1 MKFKFENTT
10 RIHFGQGQIKK
21 ISRDIPQDHKV
32 LMIYGGGS
40 IKNNG
45 VYDQVVEAL
54 KDYQW
59 GEFSGIEPNP
69 QYDTLMKA
77 VERIKAEGFDFL
89 LAVGGGSV
97 IDGTKFIS
105 AASRYKQG
113 DPWDILD
120 VESKVEDAIPL
131 GCVLTLPA
139 AGSESNSGA
148 VISRGT
154 SKLVFGSPLVQPK
167 FAILDPVVTL
177 SLSERQ
183 TANGIADAYVHII
196 EQYLTYPVNAKVQ
209 DRFAEGL
216 LMTLIEEGL
225 NVKEAPEDIEVR
237 ANIMWAATLAL
248 NGLIGA
254 GVPEDWS
261 THLIGHELTALYGI
275 DHARS
280 LTIILPAVM
289 KQRRKE
295 KRAKLLQYAERV
307 FDITEENEEQRIDE
321 AIERTVKFFRELAL
335 PTSLGDVNLGAEDVE
350 PVLANLKKHDR
361 VDMGEHGDINLDECR
376 LILQA
381 AV

>member
-45 VYDQVVEAL
+45 VYDQMIEAL

-120 VESKVEDAIPL
+120 AQSKVEDAIPL

-154 SKLVFGSPLVQPK
+154 SKLVFRSPLVQPK

-183 TANGIADAYVHII
+183 TANGIADAFVHVI

-225 NVKEAPEDIEVR
+225 NVKEAPEDIKVR

-335 PTSLGDVNLGAEDVE
+335 PTSLGDVNLGAEVVE

>member
-45 VYDQVVEAL
+45 VYDQMIEAL

-120 VESKVEDAIPL
+120 AESKVEDAIPL

-154 SKLVFGSPLVQPK
+154 SKLVFRSPLVQPK

-335 PTSLGDVNLGAEDVE
+335 PTSLGDVDLGAEVVE
-350 PVLANLKKHDR
+350 PVLANPKKHDR
-361 VDMGEHGDINLDECR
+361 VDMGEHGDINLEQCR
-376 LILQA
+376 LILEA

>member
-77 VERIKAEGFDFL
+77 VERINAEGFDFL

-335 PTSLGDVNLGAEDVE
+335 PTSLGDVKLGAEVVE

>member
-335 PTSLGDVNLGAEDVE
+335 PTSLGDVKLGAEVVE

>member
-45 VYDQVVEAL
+45 VYDQMIEAL

-120 VESKVEDAIPL
+120 AQSKVEDAIPL

-154 SKLVFGSPLVQPK
+154 SKLVFRSPLVQPK

-183 TANGIADAYVHII
+183 TANGIADAFVHVI

-335 PTSLGDVNLGAEDVE
+335 PTSLGDVNLGAEVVE

>member
-21 ISRDIPQDHKV
+21 ISRDIPQDRKV
-32 LMIYGGGS
+32 LMIYGRGS

-54 KDYQW
+54 EGYQW
-59 GEFSGIEPNP
+59 GEFNGIEPNP

-77 VERIKAEGFDFL
+77 VRKIKSEGFDFL

-105 AASRYKQG
+105 AASRYNQG

-120 VESKVEDAIPL
+120 EESKVEDAIPL

-139 AGSESNSGA
+139 TGSESNSGA

-154 SKLVFGSPLVQPK
+154 SKLVFRSPLVQPK

-183 TANGIADAYVHII
+183 IANGIADAFVHVI

-216 LMTLIEEGL
+216 LMTLMEEGL
-225 NVKEAPEDIEVR
+225 NIKEAPEDIEVR

-289 KQRRKE
+289 KQRREE

-307 FDITEENEEQRIDE
+307 FNITEENEEKRIDE
-321 AIERTVKFFRELAL
+321 AIERTVKFFEELAL
-335 PTSLGDVNLGAEDVE
+335 PTSLGDVDLGAEVVE

>member
-45 VYDQVVEAL
+45 VYDQMVEAL

-77 VERIKAEGFDFL
+77 VEKIKAEGFDFL

-120 VESKVEDAIPL
+120 AQSKVEDAIPL

-154 SKLVFGSPLVQPK
+154 SKLVFRSPLVQPK

-183 TANGIADAYVHII
+183 TANGIADAFVHVI

-335 PTSLGDVNLGAEDVE
+335 PTSLGDVNLGAEVVE

>member
-10 RIHFGQGQIKK
+10 RIHFGQGQIRK

-45 VYDQVVEAL
+45 VYDQMVEAL

-120 VESKVEDAIPL
+120 AQSKVEDAIPL

-154 SKLVFGSPLVQPK
+154 SKLVFRSPLVQPK

-183 TANGIADAYVHII
+183 TANGIADAFVHVI

-335 PTSLGDVNLGAEDVE
+335 PTSLGDVNLGAEVVE

>member
-120 VESKVEDAIPL
+120 AQSKVEDAIPL

-154 SKLVFGSPLVQPK
+154 SKLVFRSPLVQPK

-183 TANGIADAYVHII
+183 TANGIADAFVHVI

-335 PTSLGDVNLGAEDVE
+335 PTSLGDVNLGAEVVE

-361 VDMGEHGDINLDECR
+361 VDMGEHGDINLEQCR
-376 LILQA
+376 LILEA